1 MPRAASGA
9 LHVARVRSTSK
20 GRTYESVL
28 VRQTYREAGQV
39 KHRTLASLTR
49 LPTPVIEVI
58 ERAVRGEQL
67 VSAQQA
73 ARACGG
79 GGGLGPHARLRGA
92 GGSPAQPPAGP
103 GAGDGGGPG
112 AAAGLQ
118 AGDHSAVVNDQS
130 GIGPGGGGGDRG
142 RAVWGHGLAAGA
154 AGADRAALGQAVSG
168 ARWGGAV
175 RPELDL
181 R

>member
-73 ARACGG
+73 LTIARSWPHGHVAAVVGSARTLG
-79 GGGLGPHARLRGA
+79 FEALVDPQPSRQRDLVLAMVAARLPHPGPHHRQHPG
-92 GGSPAQPPAGP
+92 PPA
-103 GAGDGGGPG
+103 AG
-112 AAAGLQ
+112 
-118 AGDHSAVVNDQS
+118 
-130 GIGPGGGGGDRG
+130 
-142 RAVWGHGLAAGA
+142 
-154 AGADRAALGQAVSG
+154 
-168 ARWGGAV
+168 
-175 RPELDL
+175 
-181 R
+181 